1 MKNIVEICK
10 DFGIEIPADKLAEFN
25 KAVAES
31 YKTVAEFEKK
41 VTRLTEDLNTEKPPR
56 PRSRDSRGKTLTLS

>member
-31 YKTVAEFEKK
+31 YKTVAEFEK
-41 VTRLTEDLNTEKPPR
+41 R
-56 PRSRDSRGKTLTLS
+56 